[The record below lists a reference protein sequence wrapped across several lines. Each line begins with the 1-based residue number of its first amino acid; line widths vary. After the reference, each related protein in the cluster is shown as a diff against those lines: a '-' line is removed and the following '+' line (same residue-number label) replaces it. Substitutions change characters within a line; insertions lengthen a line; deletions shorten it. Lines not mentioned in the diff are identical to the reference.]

1 MHWHL
6 LSRNSPTDLPR
17 DGQDIFCCISEGE
30 GLPFT
35 AVYRMCADISALQ
48 DLLSLYPDWQ
58 ILWQPCVD
66 LSPPPVPQCIRK
78 E

>member
-1 MHWHL
+1 MHWYL

-30 GLPFT
+30 GATFT

-58 ILWQPCVD
+58 ILWQPC
-66 LSPPPVPQCIRK
+66 LEPSPPPVPQCIRK